1 MATPQHH
8 RGQASRLVGSV
19 EQGVEEAAW
28 KGAPRADRRDPRQVA
43 RSARADCRHGSC
55 GVAASARF
63 VEAVPASSWAVL
75 DQTFAGATGDSCCQL

>member
-1 MATPQHH
+1 MGTPQHH
-8 RGQASRLVGSV
+8 QGQESPRAGSV

-28 KGAPRADRRDPRQVA
+28 KGAPRADRRDHPRQVA

-63 VEAVPASSWAVL
+63 ASSLLVL
-75 DQTFAGATGDSCCQL
+75 GAFDQTFAGATGDSCCQL